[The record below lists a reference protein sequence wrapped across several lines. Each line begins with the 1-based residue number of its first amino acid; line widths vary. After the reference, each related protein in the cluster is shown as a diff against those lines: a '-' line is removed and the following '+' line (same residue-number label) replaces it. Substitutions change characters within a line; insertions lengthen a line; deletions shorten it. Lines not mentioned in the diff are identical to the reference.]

1 MNILIDNDGAL
12 EEGARMAGLSEES
25 FKHVLTKAAWEGDVD
40 RLDELAGCRCCCGEH
55 TFSWCPAR
63 LWNGCRG
70 GQVDQRAEEEAW
82 RQHYGMTED
91 EWYQS

>member
-1 MNILIDNDGAL
+1 VKILIDNDGAL
-12 EEGARMAGLSEES
+12 EEGARMLGWDVAR

-70 GQVDQRAEEEAW
+70 GQVDQRTEEEAW